1 MIKTEIKRALTGK
14 SFKLALVIGIAIA
27 IAAAVSAISTEFYR
41 WDIWD
46 KCWINSDGTMNK
58 NPQIAVSTLYRCWI
72 GGNYSPFSIAF
83 YYLLPILAALP
94 FSWSLADEIKSGY
107 RKLAVVRCGRMRYY
121 FSKYI
126 AAFISGALVVVIP
139 LIINFIFVACFV
151 PARTPD
157 PGECIW
163 YGVFMTSFCSQL
175 FYTAPLL
182 YDLLIIFIDMIFAGF
197 WATLCLSLGF
207 YIKNKAAVIILPY
220 ILLLLHQ
227 FLCTLISAYRFYIE
241 LSPFNFLKAYE
252 TSNTI
257 SGLVIFVSIT
267 IILLVSVAIT
277 YIRGKRDN
285 VY

>member
-46 KCWINSDGTMNK
+46 KYWINPDGTMNK

-83 YYLLPILAALP
+83 YYFLPILAALP

-107 RKLAVVRCGRMRYY
+107 RKLAVVRCGRISYY

-126 AAFISGALVVVIP
+126 AAFISGALVVAIP
-139 LIINFIFVACFV
+139 IIINFLIVACFV
-151 PARTPD
+151 PARMPD

-163 YGVFMTSFCSQL
+163 YGISMTSFCSQL

-182 YDLLIIFIDMIFAGF
+182 YDALIIFIDIIFAGL
-197 WATLCLSLGF
+197 WASLCLSLGF

-227 FLCTLISAYRFYIE
+227 FLCTLVSAYRFYIE
-241 LSPFNFLKAYE
+241 LSPFNYLKGYE

-257 SGLVIFVSIT
+257 SGLVIFVSMTIT
-267 IILLVSVAIT
+267 MLVSVAIT
-277 YIRGKRDN
+277 YIRGQREN

>member
-1 MIKTEIKRALTGK
+1 MIRTEIKRALTGK
-14 SFKLALVIGIAIA
+14 SFKFALVLGVAIA
-27 IAAAVSAISTEFYR
+27 IAAAASAIFTEFFR

-46 KCWINSDGTMNK
+46 KYWINSDGSMNK

-72 GGNYSPFSIAF
+72 GGNYSQFSMAF
-83 YYLLPILAALP
+83 YYFLPLLAAVP

-107 RKLAVVRCGRMRYY
+107 RKQAIVRCGREKYY

-126 AAFISGALVVVIP
+126 TAFISGALVVAIP
-139 LIINFIFVACFV
+139 LIVNYIIVACFI

-182 YDLLIIFIDMIFAGF
+182 YDLLIIFIDIIFAGF